1 MVCGSADVL
10 AERCWMGES
19 ESAES
24 LPRGAGEQALANSA
38 PMAAK
43 GALRASTHTF
53 AGSSAGSMSTQRSNG
68 TSTAGSKTSAMS
80 REQAARQWWLQTI
93 AREKYARVAMTEML
107 SSVVLE

>member
-1 MVCGSADVL
+1 
-10 AERCWMGES
+10 MGES